1 MSLVVKTGTEILADT
16 MEMFLVVVK
25 LHKPVTAEAE
35 NSING
40 NLMEMLI
47 AVSGFVVAAIMESR
61 SASTDIRTAM
71 TDTSFRLISLF

>member
-25 LHKPVTAEAE
+25 LHEPVTAEAE
-35 NSING
+35 NLING

-47 AVSGFVVAAIMESR
+47 AASGFVVAAVMESR

-71 TDTSFRLISLF
+71 TDTSSCFISLF